1 MCGTH
6 ENRKGGIMDKDE
18 QGLELEDEIF
28 EEIAE
33 EEENE
38 TFSDAA
44 LLDEDE
50 AKDEFDQGSVD
61 VGDLAT
67 GFDATIPTREIDVD
81 EDTQGD
87 EGAETDGEV
96 LLTRFE
102 VADEANDVVHG
113 DEIELDLEDALATG
127 RTVTE
132 APESD

>member
-1 MCGTH
+1 
-6 ENRKGGIMDKDE
+6 MDKDE

-28 EEIAE
+28 EEITE

-50 AKDEFDQGSVD
+50 AEDEFVQGPVD
-61 VGDLAT
+61 VDDLAT

-102 VADEANDVVHG
+102 VADEANDVAHG

-132 APESD
+132 APESN

>member
-1 MCGTH
+1 
-6 ENRKGGIMDKDE
+6 MDKDE

-28 EEIAE
+28 KEITE

-50 AKDEFDQGSVD
+50 AEDEFVQGSVD
-61 VGDLAT
+61 VDDLAT

-96 LLTRFE
+96 LLTQFE
-102 VADEANDVVHG
+102 VADKANDVVHG
-113 DEIELDLEDALATG
+113 DEIELDLEDAQATG

-132 APESD
+132 APASD